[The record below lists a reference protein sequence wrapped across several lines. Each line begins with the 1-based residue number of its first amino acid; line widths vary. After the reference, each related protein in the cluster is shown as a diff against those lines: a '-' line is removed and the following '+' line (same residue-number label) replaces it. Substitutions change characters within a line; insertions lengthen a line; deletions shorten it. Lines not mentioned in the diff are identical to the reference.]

1 MRSNL
6 SLTERS
12 HGLHTRCVLYM
23 QIVNAKLKAPRRKT
37 LYFNGD
43 TARLLKERAL
53 EEHRSESNYLQHL
66 IIQDHRA
73 KQIAV
78 SSAGQVSRQGKL

>member
-1 MRSNL
+1 
-6 SLTERS
+6 
-12 HGLHTRCVLYM
+12 M
-23 QIVNAKLKAPRRKT
+23 QTVNAKLKDPRRKT

-66 IIQDHRA
+66 ILQDHRA
-73 KQIAV
+73 RKATVAPREEIQHREMNGV
-78 SSAGQVSRQGKL
+78 G